1 MDKCGHLSKES
12 AGLYSPRHGVN
23 SSNCPAKIGR
33 AVSNAVEI
41 ARVRVPKTAE
51 VVAQTLRKQI
61 VRGDIAEGAALPSEG
76 TLMQQFGVSR
86 PSLREAFRILESE
99 RLIVVRRGSLGGARA
114 TSPDPAV
121 AARYLGLIMQFEGV
135 TLGDVFIARA
145 MIEPLGLRLL
155 ADQPDRAK
163 VVAEIEAI
171 TARLRSPNTDA
182 KDRASLW
189 FTLFQS
195 VFAGCGNRP
204 LGLMYGALSEVVK
217 AELEDATSSSG
228 PQEGD
233 SPDLAVRAFEKA
245 LEMVLAGEG
254 TEASAYW
261 TDQMLRVSER
271 VRSGHSGK
279 TLVEVTED
287 Y

>member
-1 MDKCGHLSKES
+1 
-12 AGLYSPRHGVN
+12 
-23 SSNCPAKIGR
+23 
-33 AVSNAVEI
+33 VSNAVEI

-51 VVAQTLRKQI
+51 VVAQTLRKRI
-61 VRGDIAEGAALPSEG
+61 VRGDIAEGAALPSEA
-76 TLMQQFGVSR
+76 TLMEQFGVSR

-155 ADQPDRAK
+155 ADQPDRTK
-163 VVAEIEAI
+163 VLAEIEAI
-171 TARLRSPNTDA
+171 TARLRSSDTEP
-182 KDRASLW
+182 KVRASLW

-195 VFAGCGNRP
+195 IFAGCGNRP
-204 LGLMYGALSEVVK
+204 LGLLYGALSEVVK
-217 AELEDATSSSG
+217 AELEDATSSG
-228 PQEGD
+228 PQEGNSAD
-233 SPDLAVRAFEKA
+233 DLAVRAFEKA
-245 LEMVLAGEG
+245 LELVLAGKG
-254 TEASAYW
+254 AEASAYW
-261 TDQMLRVSER
+261 TDQMLRVSGR
-271 VRSGHSGK
+271 VKSGHMGK
-279 TLVEVTED
+279 TLVEVTDD